1 MLDIQVSSE
10 VGVADRKLNVSVK
23 LNIGVP
29 QIYLIEQNWYFWV
42 SDLKVTRIVEEVKR
56 LVFDEM
62 AKQLTFWQV
71 TIKTNRVNFNI

>member
-29 QIYLIEQNWYFWV
+29 QIYLIEQNWYLWV
-42 SDLKVTRIVEEVKR
+42 SDLKVSRIVEEVKR

-62 AKQLTFWQV
+62 AKQPTFWQV